1 MFDVTTKIL
10 PLIVRNIKYNLV
22 IKLITRIIKINFSRL
37 SVSLSI
43 SNSIMQTVQYKVQI
57 ILSHGLLE
65 IALGQNDKKKL

>member
-43 SNSIMQTVQYKVQI
+43 SNSIMQTVQYTVQI